1 VVPLLAAIAV
11 AGGGLAVANVGDE
24 REHDSG
30 VRGVVMPRFPCPV
43 ILESDRRCTE
53 QPRSATVVVSR
64 ARDRKRL
71 AKIRTDAR
79 GRFHKAL
86 EPGTYVFALE
96 RAPATTAAKRVVVP
110 PHRVVPVILR

>member
-1 VVPLLAAIAV
+1 MLAAIAV
-11 AGGGLAVANVGDE
+11 AGSAVAAISVGDE
-24 REHDSG
+24 NAPDSG
-30 VRGVVMPRFPCPV
+30 VRGVVLPRFACPV
-43 ILESDRRCTE
+43 ILESDRCNE

-64 ARDRKRL
+64 ARDRKRV
-71 AKIRTDAR
+71 AKIRTDDR

-110 PHRVVPVILR
+110 PHRVVPVTLR